1 MTPEEARQKAAEL
14 VADNQ
19 LDFTEVVAEWL
30 MLQQKEPEKVKAV
43 FSVDWSLLRA
53 TQDSLCEHMAA
64 LKAAQESE
72 RAFRE
77 QVAAA
82 LEELRA
88 KIEAESDTFDSGLD
102 SWPYHCRQMLDAT
115 IAALGLGGIPNCP
128 DCGNNRQVWVNQITG
143 KMTCHRAG
151 CHKEI

>member
-1 MTPEEARQKAAEL
+1 MNTQQAEQCANEIVQSILARQAEQRAAVEDQIPP
-14 VADNQ
+14 V
-19 LDFTEVVAEWL
+19 T
-30 MLQQKEPEKVKAV
+30 P
-43 FSVDWSLLRA
+43 DWDLLEA
-53 TQDSLCEHMAA
+53 TQTSLREQTAA

-72 RAFRE
+72 QRFRE

-82 LEELRA
+82 LKELRA
-88 KIEAESDTFDSGLD
+88 RIAAERSALFAPVLD
-102 SWPYHCRQMLDAT
+102 EIDAT
-115 IAALGLGGIPNCP
+115 IAKLGLGGIPNCP

>member
-30 MLQQKEPEKVKAV
+30 MLQQKEPGKVKAV

-53 TQDSLCEHMAA
+53 TQDSLREHMAA

-77 QVAAA
+77 QVADAMA
-82 LEELRA
+82 NLHRKLGDEMARCDGFRTFERAMGLAFSRERLEE
-88 KIEAESDTFDSGLD
+88 
-102 SWPYHCRQMLDAT
+102 T
-115 IAALGLGGIPNCP
+115 IAALGLGGTEEAKCQHSAKLT
-128 DCGNNRQVWVNQITG
+128 D
-143 KMTCHRAG
+143 
-151 CHKEI
+151 E

>member
-53 TQDSLCEHMAA
+53 TQDSLREHMAIA
-64 LKAAQESE
+64 KAAQESE

-82 LEELRA
+82 LGELQAKLDSMMFDKRHATPFEALQKAQAELRA
-88 KIEAESDTFDSGLD
+88 
-102 SWPYHCRQMLDAT
+102 T
-115 IAALGLGGIPNCP
+115 IAKLGLGG
-128 DCGNNRQVWVNQITG
+128 TEEA
-143 KMTCHRAG
+143 K
-151 CHKEI
+151 